1 MNRAKNDHC
10 LVAKTHRCGR
20 NSARSM
26 HSTVRLITGLH
37 EVTADVAAL
46 LTTAQEQHKAMIS
59 RMAATLDKVM
69 DLSKGVASD
78 EMAELVKR
86 HTDIQDIRDNKT
98 SEEDP
103 EKIMRILNRC
113 KNSIRETDV
122 ILKKAVSVNS
132 DFHLEENVDTS
143 RSSDV
148 ETDHEAA
155 DCELMNVDLGE
166 PLAASISSLENEP
179 QVEPPIVK
187 PHGFKFMGMKKGH
200 VSVDENET
208 NAPYSVEKTK
218 IKRGERH
225 AFASLEN
232 GVRIEN
238 SEKGDKKRNKESV
251 TRVPL
256 PLTMEEKNTK
266 VGLVVEVPALPQ
278 LPSRFLFTDTE
289 PTAKRSP
296 TSQEKTEIAEFIVKN
311 FDRSNISVAIHDIS
325 CVLSAEYENVATNT
339 IRGWVSRQ
347 RKVNDG
353 IPGVLPKRDNGRPAE
368 VCDKAMANME
378 DEISGRGSDINTSM
392 LTAYLHKARQKTFQ
406 FRKQGGTTAEMSK
419 STQRRYK
426 LMTMLNMQSTE
437 RTQWNTRARDLACR
451 SLRNFIGL
459 AAGVVAF
466 TTCARPE
473 YGLDAETAKMNPVSP
488 HFIFNHDGTGFQ
500 LLGSNASPD
509 EPWFKMVDDDR
520 SHKEEGATSKKGNVL
535 TQCAKVTWV
544 YCIALVA

>member
-26 HSTVRLITGLH
+26 HSTVRLITGLN

-86 HTDIQDIRDNKT
+86 HTDIQDIRNNKT

-103 EKIMRILNRC
+103 EKIMRILNKC
-113 KNSIRETDV
+113 KNSIRETDMIV
-122 ILKKAVSVNS
+122 KKSLSVSS

-148 ETDHEAA
+148 ESDHEAA

-166 PLAASISSLENEP
+166 TLAASISSLENEP
-179 QVEPPIVK
+179 QVEPPIVE
-187 PHGFKFMGMKKGH
+187 PHGYKFMGMKKGH

-208 NAPYSVEKTK
+208 NAPYSVEKSK

-225 AFASLEN
+225 AFASIEN

-266 VGLVVEVPALPQ
+266 VGLVVNVPALPQ
-278 LPSRFLFTDTE
+278 VPSRFLDTRTE
-289 PTAKRSP
+289 PTAKRIP
-296 TSQEKTEIAEFIVKN
+296 TSQEKTEIAEFIIKN
-311 FDRSNISVAIHDIS
+311 FDRKNTTVAIHDIS
-325 CVLSAEYENVATNT
+325 SVLSAEYGSVAVNT
-339 IRGWVSRQ
+339 IRSWVTRQ

-353 IPGVLPKRDNGRPAE
+353 LLGVLPTKDNGRPVA
-368 VCDKAMANME
+368 VCDKAMADME
-378 DEISGRGSDINTSM
+378 DDISDRSSDINTSM

-406 FRKQGGTTAEMSK
+406 FRKQGGTTAEMCK
-419 STQRRYK
+419 TTQRKYK
-426 LMTMLNMQSTE
+426 LMAMLNMQSTE
-437 RTQWNTRARDLACR
+437 RTQWNTAARALACR
-451 SLRNFIGL
+451 SPRNFLGL
-459 AAGVVAF
+459 AAGVVSI
-466 TTCARPE
+466 TTGARPE
-473 YGLDAETAKMNPVSP
+473 YGMDAEAAMKNPVSP
-488 HFIFNHDGTGFQ
+488 HFILNHDQTGFQ
-500 LLGSNASPD
+500 LLGSNAPRD
-509 EPWFKMVDDDR
+509 EPWFKMIDDKR
-520 SHKEEGATSKKGNVL
+520 AHKEAGATSKRGNVL

-544 YCIALVA
+544 CCFALVA